1 MSLISF
7 EYYYSL
13 TEVTKIDI
21 DQINNLKDEKLY
33 VLVIGSIA
41 SGKTFLSKKFIGLPI
56 IDVDN
61 YVTEFGNGKYNRNN
75 LGKGRLLYKNEFNKM
90 INDENSFVDMGTGSN
105 LQGTKNRLSLAKQNN
120 FTTILVYIDAS
131 PQQSF
136 QQSQQRFNSGERNE
150 IPFERIEKTYNDSMK
165 TFNELKKDNKLV
177 DFYVIKKNI
186 INI

>member
-1 MSLISF
+1 MPVSNF
-7 EYYYSL
+7 EFYYNLNEASSI
-13 TEVTKIDI
+13 EI
-21 DQINNLKDEKLY
+21 DQIENLKDDKLY
-33 VLVIGSIA
+33 VLVIGSIG
-41 SGKTFLSKKFIGLPI
+41 SGKTFITKKFINLPI
-56 IDVDN
+56 IDVDDF
-61 YVTEFGNGKYNRNN
+61 VTNFSGGKYDRNN

-90 INDENSFVDMGTGSN
+90 INGENSFVDMGTGSN

-120 FTTILVYIDAS
+120 FTTILVYINTS

-136 QQSQQRFNSGERNE
+136 QQSQQRFKSGERNE
-150 IPFERIEKTYNDSMK
+150 ISFERIEQTYNDSIK